1 MARPGDEIAAGAG
14 GYGHMRVSHAD
25 REHAIGIL
33 KAAFM
38 QGRLAKNEFD
48 LRVEQTLASR
58 TYAELTALIA
68 DLPTGPAAAK
78 PPQSVQ
84 ALGRRPVG
92 RPARVMSAATAVY
105 AGAWTSVLFLS
116 AHQDGNLWT
125 GPLILDGTFI
135 YAGVLLICV
144 AAILVNWRD
153 SRSGGQPPR
162 WPGADGTAA

>member
-14 GYGHMRVSHAD
+14 GYGRMRASHAD

-38 QGRLAKNEFD
+38 QGRLAKDEFD

-68 DLPTGPAAAK
+68 DLPTGPIAAK
-78 PPQSVQ
+78 PPQ
-84 ALGRRPVG
+84 AARTPARRPVG
-92 RPARVMSAATAVY
+92 RPARVMSAATALY
-105 AGAWTSVLFLS
+105 AGAWTCVLFLS

-135 YAGVLLICV
+135 YTGVLLICV
-144 AAILVNWRD
+144 AAILINWRG

-162 WPGADGTAA
+162 RPGADGTAA